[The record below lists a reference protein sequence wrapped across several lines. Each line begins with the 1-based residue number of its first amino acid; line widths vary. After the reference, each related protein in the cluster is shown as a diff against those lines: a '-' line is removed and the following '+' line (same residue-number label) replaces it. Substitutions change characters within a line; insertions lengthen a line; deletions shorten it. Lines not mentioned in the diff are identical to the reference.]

1 MFKKIATILI
11 LTQGILMAQNSLP
24 KHYEEILENG
34 LKVVAIPLENDS
46 NVITTDI
53 FYNVGSRDEVMGKSG
68 IAHMLEHLNFKS
80 TKNLKAG
87 EFDKIVK
94 GFGGVN
100 NASTGFDYTHYYIKS
115 SSKNLAK
122 SLELYSDLM
131 ENLTLKDKEFQPE
144 RDVVAEERRWRTD
157 NSPMGYL
164 YFKLFNNTFT
174 YHPYHWTPIGFM
186 NDIQNWD
193 IEDIRNFHSKYYTPS
208 NATIIV
214 AGDITKDEVF
224 RQAKRYF
231 ATIKNTI
238 ESKNIKKELHTVEP
252 KQDGA
257 RRVIIHKD
265 SQVEMLAITFHIP
278 NYLDNDQIALSALSE
293 LLSSGKSSRLN
304 KLLIDEKQ
312 LVNTVYA
319 YNMELKDAG
328 VYLFLAI
335 SNSGVDAKDVEKEIW
350 NEIKKIQ
357 KGDIKQKELDKI
369 KINTKADFIF
379 SLESSSGVA
388 SLYGSYL
395 TKGDIRPLLEYEDKI
410 KKLQISDIIEVS
422 NKYLNVDNSTTII
435 LKQNQHIF
443 SILLEHVRYY
453 SHLYNFQL

>member
-1 MFKKIATILI
+1 
-11 LTQGILMAQNSLP
+11 MAKNSLP
-24 KHYEEILENG
+24 KYYEKTLSNG
-34 LKVVAIPLENDS
+34 LKVVAIPLKNDS

-87 EFDKIVK
+87 EFDTIVK

-115 SSKNLAK
+115 SKKNLSK
-122 SLELYSDLM
+122 SLELYADLM
-131 ENLTLKDKEFQPE
+131 ENLTLKDEEFQPE

-186 NDIQNWD
+186 NDIQNWK
-193 IEDIRNFHSKYYTPS
+193 IEDIRDFHSTYYTPS
-208 NATIIV
+208 NAIVVV
-214 AGDITKDEVF
+214 AGDIKKEEVF
-224 RQAKRYF
+224 KEVKKYF
-231 ATIKNTI
+231 KKIKNTKK
-238 ESKNIKKELHTVEP
+238 SKNIVRDLHTVEP

-257 RRVIIHKD
+257 KRIIIHKD
-265 SQVEMLAITFHIP
+265 SEVQMLAINFNIP
-278 NYLDNDQIALSALSE
+278 NFLHKDQVALSALSE

-304 KLLIDEKQ
+304 ELLVDEKQ

-319 YNMELKDAG
+319 YNMELKDPG
-328 VYLFLAI
+328 VYLIMAVC
-335 SNSGVDAKDVEKEIW
+335 NPGVDAKSVEKYILEEI
-350 NEIKKIQ
+350 EKIKS
-357 KGDIKQKELDKI
+357 GDIDVGELNKV
-369 KINTKADFIF
+369 KKNTKSDFIF
-379 SLESSSGVA
+379 SLESSSNVA

-395 TKGDIRPLLEYEDKI
+395 SRGDISPLMNYEQEIEKLKVKDLVEVA
-410 KKLQISDIIEVS
+410 KKYFIES
-422 NKYLNVDNSTTII
+422 NSTTII
-435 LKQNQHIF
+435 LKKDTNK
-443 SILLEHVRYY
+443 E
-453 SHLYNFQL
+453 